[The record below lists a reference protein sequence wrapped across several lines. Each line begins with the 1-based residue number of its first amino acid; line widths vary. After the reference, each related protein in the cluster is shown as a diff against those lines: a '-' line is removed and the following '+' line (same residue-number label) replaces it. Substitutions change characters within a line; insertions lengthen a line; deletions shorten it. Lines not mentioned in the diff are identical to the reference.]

1 MAMNPLRG
9 ACVLAVVLAGAMS
22 AVPAHGATVAHPTL
36 AIGAAA
42 PDFALPG
49 VDGKTWRLAD
59 FSAVKVLVVVF
70 TCNHCATAQAYEDRL
85 MQLEKDYKPKGV
97 AVVAICANDPQAL
110 RLDELCFSDISDSLD
125 EMKIRAKQ
133 KGFNFPYL
141 YDGETQAVAKAFGPL
156 TTPHVFI
163 FDAER
168 KLRYQGRIDNS
179 EVGTVT
185 TTDARNAIED
195 LLAGRTVAVATT
207 RVFGCSTKWAYK
219 RDSVAVALKKWD
231 AEPVSMEK
239 IDAAGVAKL
248 AKNDTGKL
256 LLVNLWATW
265 CGPCVA
271 EIPDLVEMNRMYRP
285 REFEFVTISLDDVS
299 QKDQA
304 LKFLVKEHVS
314 GKNYL
319 YGLEDRDKLAE
330 ALDARWQG
338 PVPYTMLI
346 APGGEVVY
354 RHEGAIEP
362 LEVKQAIVDWLGR
375 TAAGRKGK

>member
-1 MAMNPLRG
+1 
-9 ACVLAVVLAGAMS
+9 
-22 AVPAHGATVAHPTL
+22 
-36 AIGAAA
+36 
-42 PDFALPG
+42 
-49 VDGKTWRLAD
+49 
-59 FSAVKVLVVVF
+59 
-70 TCNHCATAQAYEDRL
+70 
-85 MQLEKDYKPKGV
+85 MQLEKDYTAKGV
-97 AVVAICANDPQAL
+97 EVVAICGNDPKAL
-110 RLDELCFSDISDSLD
+110 RLDELCFSDVSDSLD

-133 KGFNFPYL
+133 KNFNFPYL
-141 YDGETQAVAKAFGPL
+141 YDGETQSVTKAFGPL

-168 KLRYQGRIDNS
+168 KLRYQGSEVDNS

-207 RVFGCSTKWAYK
+207 RVFGCSTKWAEK
-219 RDSVAVALKKWD
+219 RDGVAAALKKWD
-231 AEPVSMEK
+231 AEPVSMET

-248 AKNDTGKL
+248 AKNDSGKL

-271 EIPDLVEMNRMYRP
+271 EMPDLVEMNRMYRP
-285 REFEFVTISLDDVS
+285 REFEFVTIGLDDVG
-299 QKDQA
+299 QKEQA
-304 LKFLVKEHVS
+304 LKFLTKEHAS

-330 ALDARWQG
+330 ARLDAKWQG
-338 PVPYTMLI
+338 PVPYTMLDCAAGRRRWCI
-346 APGGEVVY
+346 GM
-354 RHEGAIEP
+354 RGAVEA

-375 TAAGRKGK
+375 TAAGRKGVTKGK